1 LTSSLV
7 SSTVTGSVFHGRYY
21 PPFNLLTVCCSAA
34 PAAVSDDKQQLLQE
48 ALAASRL
55 LVAMPAL
62 ADPLAVTA
70 EETSLSNAFVC
81 QPQQRNMHGR
91 IFGGFLM
98 RWVCTQS
105 FQISNMLTAAALQCN
120 QPHTGSVDIDQVKAS
135 VPVPAAAAVCTQSS
149 RTATCSRLRLCS
161 CVQEV
166 AAPWQKG
173 MQ

>member
-1 LTSSLV
+1 MGILHTLV
-7 SSTVTGSVFHGRYY
+7 Q
-21 PPFNLLTVCCSAA
+21 PQLILCDDCCSGAAAAA

-55 LVAMPAL
+55 LVDMPAL

-98 RWVCTQS
+98 RWVCTFS
-105 FQISNMLTAAALQCN
+105 TTAEEQQN
-120 QPHTGSVDIDQVKAS
+120 SKS
-135 VPVPAAAAVCTQSS
+135 
-149 RTATCSRLRLCS
+149 
-161 CVQEV
+161 
-166 AAPWQKG
+166 KY
-173 MQ
+173 